1 MRTDLLLVPFGTSYG
16 ELRAAAIAAEDAG
29 FNGIWT
35 WDHLRDTDG
44 DGPVPEALTTLA
56 GIAEATTRLQL
67 GPLVLNVN
75 NRHPGLLANMAAT
88 LQQIAG
94 GRLLLGLGAGGSL
107 QTPYIAEQQ
116 MLGNAVPSDR
126 ERGDRVAE
134 AAQILRLLWRG
145 GTAAFAGQYYQLER
159 ARGFMPAAPPPPIVI
174 GGFGPRMAAIAGRH
188 GDGFNTPAT
197 HPDLARL
204 IGIARRARERSGRD
218 AATFEIS
225 VFSGLSERWLRPQSA
240 DRTRLEQLGVARLI
254 LLIEPP
260 YPQRQIADA
269 GALLGD

>member
-1 MRTDLLLVPFGTSYG
+1 MRTDLLLVPFGTSYV
-16 ELRAAAIAAEDAG
+16 EMRTAALAAEEAG

-35 WDHLRDTDG
+35 WDHLRDSG
-44 DGPVPEALTTLA
+44 GGEVPEALMVLA

-94 GRLLLGLGAGGSL
+94 GRLVLGLGAGGSL
-107 QTPYIAEQQ
+107 QTPYAAEQLA
-116 MLGNAVPSDR
+116 LGNPVPSDR
-126 ERGDRVAE
+126 VRGDRVAE

-145 GTAAFAGQYYQLER
+145 GTATFRGDHYRLES
-159 ARGFMPAAPPPPIVI
+159 AAGFMTAAQPPPIVI
-174 GGFGPRMAAIAGRH
+174 GGFGPRMAAIAGSH

-197 HPDLARL
+197 HPNLARL
-204 IGIARRARERSGRD
+204 ITIAREARQRSGREAD
-218 AATFEIS
+218 TFEVS
-225 VFSGLSERWLRPQSA
+225 VFSGLGERWLRPHSA
-240 DRTRLEQLGVARLI
+240 ERTRLEQLSVARLI

-260 YPQRQIADA
+260 YATRQIIDA
-269 GALLGD
+269 GALLRSG